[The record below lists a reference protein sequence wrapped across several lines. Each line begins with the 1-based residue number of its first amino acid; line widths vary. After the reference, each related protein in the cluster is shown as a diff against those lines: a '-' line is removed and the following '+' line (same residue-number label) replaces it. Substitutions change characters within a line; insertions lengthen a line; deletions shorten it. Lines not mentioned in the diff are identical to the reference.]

1 MLEEGMAAPYFIW
14 PNFDPFKKQ
23 PTLLGAVPAP
33 EEIAAIAGSGQLE
46 KDRDLV
52 AAARDEGT
60 EKASSGRIRCGCS
73 LLSGDSRRASV
84 HPIAW

>member
-1 MLEEGMAAPYFIW
+1 MAAPYFIW

-33 EEIAAIAGSGQLE
+33 EEIAAIAGSGQLKKGTVIWSQLPATRE
-46 KDRDLV
+46 
-52 AAARDEGT
+52 T

-73 LLSGDSRRASV
+73 LLSCDSRRASV